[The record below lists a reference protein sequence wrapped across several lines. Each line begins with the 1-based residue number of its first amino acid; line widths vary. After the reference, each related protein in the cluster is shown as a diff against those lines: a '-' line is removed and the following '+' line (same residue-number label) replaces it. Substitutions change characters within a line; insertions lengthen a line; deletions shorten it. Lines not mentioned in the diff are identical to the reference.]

1 MTRFD
6 DLGRHIAR
14 EQDALRARSSVRS
27 EVRARLDALDV
38 PHVQRASFGT
48 TWPLALG
55 ATAAA
60 GALAA
65 ALTLWIWPSAQAP
78 RALAVTIGE
87 DAVPGTTGTWV
98 EAPSASAVA
107 MRFSDG
113 TRVDVAP
120 SSRARIVELSPNG
133 AHLLLE
139 NGLAQVDVKRHPNA
153 AWRVSAGPFAVK
165 VTGTRFDVRWTPEQD
180 AFEFDLHEGHVEI
193 SGCVFGQ
200 SYELN
205 AGQRAI
211 ASCRQG
217 RLNVGARSEMHV
229 GQAEQGETGETLAVP
244 GEPEAAGPHAELDTG
259 ASQPMA
265 ASAEAEAERADA
277 MNAEAETSRADAT
290 SGTADAHTRT
300 AARSRAAAARM
311 KARDAATRWRALAES
326 GRYAD
331 AFAVVRNVGFLAA
344 CRGAD
349 AGELIVLSD
358 LARYGRDYDAAAQ
371 ALHLLRQRFGGSR
384 QAAQAAFALGKLQ
397 FDQDGSY
404 SEAAWWFRTY
414 LREQPSGA
422 LAREAS
428 GRLLEATSRTGDTAA
443 ARDLAAQYLREYPN
457 GPHSALA
464 NSLKVDAR

>member
-14 EQDALRARSSVRS
+14 EQDALRAQSSVRT
-27 EVRARLDALDV
+27 EVRARLDTLDI
-38 PHVQRASFGT
+38 PQVQRHAIT
-48 TWPLALG
+48 RWPLAIG
-55 ATAAA
+55 ATAVA

-65 ALTLWIWPSAQAP
+65 AIVLWIVPSKHET
-78 RALAVTIGE
+78 RLIGVTIGE
-87 DAVPGTTGTWV
+87 QEVPGTTGTWV
-98 EAPSASAVA
+98 EAPSESAVA

-113 TRVDVAP
+113 TRVDVSP
-120 SSRARIVELSPNG
+120 SSRARIAELWPNG

-139 NGLAQVDVKRHPNA
+139 NGLAQVNVKRIPNA

-165 VTGTRFDVRWTPEQD
+165 VTGTKFDVRWSPEQD
-180 AFEFDLHEGHVEI
+180 AFELDLHEGHVEI

-200 SYELN
+200 NYELN
-205 AGQRAI
+205 AGQRAV

-217 RLNVGARSEMHV
+217 RLNVGAQSEVHSEV
-229 GQAEQGETGETLAVP
+229 TTDAADTAEDIMVVEASATDAQPAAADDGVATPVTGLETGVRSSS
-244 GEPEAAGPHAELDTG
+244 GHDVH
-259 ASQPMA
+259 
-265 ASAEAEAERADA
+265 
-277 MNAEAETSRADAT
+277 SR
-290 SGTADAHTRT
+290 S
-300 AARSRAAAARM
+300 AAARNRNVAARA
-311 KARDAATRWRALAES
+311 KARDVAERWRSLAQA

-331 AFAVVRNVGFLAA
+331 ALTLVRSVGFLAA
-344 CRGAD
+344 CKGAD
-349 AGELIVLSD
+349 ASELLMLSD

-414 LREQPSGA
+414 LREQPGGA

-428 GRLLEATSRTGDTAA
+428 GRLLEATSRSGDASS
-443 ARDLAAQYLREYPN
+443 ARELAAQYLREYPS
-457 GPHSALA
+457 GPHAALA
-464 NSLKVDAR
+464 NTLRGDAR